1 MTPCVHPFV
10 SLVVPV
16 WGDDD
21 LAVKLVE
28 CVQLDPALGE
38 WVIAAVEPGGRL
50 RNLDRRGVLR
60 LVVCGEP
67 SRGAQMN
74 HGAAQARGTLLC
86 FHHGDTE
93 LRPEHLRA
101 LVAAAEDDA
110 IVGGAFHRRF
120 DDRHSWMI
128 GWEGVIK
135 RMSAATGPLFG
146 DQSIFVKTGIFRN
159 MGGFANIPLMEDLDF
174 SRRLRRV
181 GRIALLEPPLCS
193 SPRRFL
199 QIGSWRATLL
209 NAGFIVLFY
218 LGVSPH
224 KLHQWYYCDRAA
236 SLNGRLSAAP
246 PPKKFLVN
254 KFPTH
259 LL

>member
-1 MTPCVHPFV
+1 LV
-10 SLVVPV
+10 SLIVPV

-21 LAVKLVE
+21 LAAELVE
-28 CVQLDPALGE
+28 RVQIDPALGE

-50 RNLDRRGVLR
+50 RNLDRSGAIR

-74 HGAAQARGTLLC
+74 RGAAQASGTLLC
-86 FHHGDTE
+86 FHHADTE

-101 LVAAAEDDA
+101 LKAASEDDS

-128 GWEGVIK
+128 VWEGVVK
-135 RMSAATGPLFG
+135 RISAATGPLFG
-146 DQSIFVKTGIFRN
+146 DQSIFVKTGTFRE

-181 GRIALLEPPLCS
+181 GRIALLEPPLWS
-193 SPRRFL
+193 SPRRFR
-199 QIGSWRATLL
+199 QIGSWRATLF

-218 LGVSPH
+218 LGVSPQR
-224 KLHQWYYCDRAA
+224 LHRWYYGKRGP
-236 SLNGRLSAAP
+236 SRTGLLTAAP
-246 PPKKFLVN
+246 QPQKVFGE
-254 KFPTH
+254 
-259 LL
+259 